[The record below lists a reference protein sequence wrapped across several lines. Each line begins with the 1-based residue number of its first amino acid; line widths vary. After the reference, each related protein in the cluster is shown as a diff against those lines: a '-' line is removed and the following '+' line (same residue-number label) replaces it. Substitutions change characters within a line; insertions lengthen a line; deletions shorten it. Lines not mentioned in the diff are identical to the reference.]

1 VGGPLTQEDTIVTS
15 SPDPQ
20 QTDTPLRRAIVGALI
35 GTSLE
40 WYDFFLYGSAAALVF
55 NKVFFPSFDPLTG
68 TLLSFLTFAIGF
80 LARPVGGI
88 IAGHYGDRFGRK
100 NVLLVTV
107 SVMGGSTFAIGL
119 IPSYGVVG
127 VLAPILLIVV
137 RLVQGLALGG
147 EWAGGALMIAERAP
161 ARRRGYLTSFVQV
174 GVPIGTL
181 ASTAILYLLSAVQ
194 SREAFLQ
201 WGWRVPFL
209 LSIVVV
215 VIGVYIRKRVD
226 ESPAFRALEE
236 GPNIVTSGS
245 PVLEV
250 LKKQP
255 LDILRVVGIR
265 AGADIAYYTFIT
277 FLLTYVTQFLGLPR
291 SVGLLAAL
299 VGAAMQLFT
308 YPAFA
313 ALSDRFGRRSVTVG
327 GAACAIAWMFVFFPM
342 VDTKNTAL
350 IVFAVLGGL
359 LFHSAMYGVQASWIC
374 ELFDTPHRYSG
385 ASLGYQLS
393 GIVGGSLAPL
403 IALRLLQVFDS
414 TVPVQIYVIAA
425 LAVVLLTALAT
436 RETRGGDLNPRDDVE
451 TIVR

>member
-1 VGGPLTQEDTIVTS
+1 MVTS

-100 NVLLVTV
+100 NVLLFTV

>member
-1 VGGPLTQEDTIVTS
+1 MVTS

-107 SVMGGSTFAIGL
+107 SVMGGSTFVIGL
-119 IPSYGVVG
+119 LPSYGVVG

-161 ARRRGYLTSFVQV
+161 AGRRGYLTSFVQV

-236 GPNIVTSGS
+236 EPNTVTSRS

-277 FLLTYVTQFLGLPR
+277 FLLTYVTQSLGLPR

-313 ALSDRFGRRSVTVG
+313 ALSDRFGRRPVTVG